1 MELGEERRLGR
12 ERRRRR
18 RKGDDKKR
26 GLGVKRKEN
35 GGR

>member
-12 ERRRRR
+12 ERRR